1 MVRLPP
7 PARPLFPYL
16 KPVYTL
22 LTRAVAPVTVGL
34 SRRRDGLVPTTVAT
48 TMDDAVAAGG
58 GRVVTAR
65 PAETVTRSR
74 PAGSPTPHPTYSQ
87 NTEDRLARVA
97 VAELTNG
104 RVMSPHSA
112 VVTDGGALVQEV
124 SAYFGTTR
132 PREHPLYLHP
142 FPDPPVHVD
151 GRLGVL
157 ASRGDSNYYHFLIE
171 VMPRIG
177 VIEQCAD
184 IEPPERWYVAAGT
197 SFQRELLTLA
207 GIPEDRRIDSGAVP
221 HVQADTLVVP
231 GLPSMLELNP
241 PWIVPFLRD
250 RLMAQPFD
258 RIPGRG
264 IYVTRGYARHNR
276 RVNNET
282 EVMAALSDR
291 GFSRIDPSRLSV
303 SEQIRAFATASVIV
317 TPHGAALANLVF
329 ASPGATVIELFPAGY
344 AKADYW
350 KLANGV
356 DGLAYEYL
364 LGAGRPVRSLGE
376 FLVADIEVDIGLLSG
391 MVDAVMGRRTAA

>member
-22 LTRAVAPVTVGL
+22 LTRAVAPVSVGL
-34 SRRRDGLVPTTVAT
+34 SRRRGGLVPATVAT
-48 TMDDAVAAGG
+48 TMEEAVAAGG

-65 PAETVTRSR
+65 PAETVTRDR
-74 PAGSPTPHPTYSQ
+74 PAESPTPHPTYSQ
-87 NTEDRLARVA
+87 NTQDRLARVA

-104 RVMSPHSA
+104 RVMNPHSA
-112 VVTDGGALVQEV
+112 VVTGGGALVQEV
-124 SAYFGTTR
+124 SAYFGTTQA
-132 PREHPLYLHP
+132 REHPLYLHP
-142 FPDPPVHVD
+142 FPEPPVHVD

-177 VIEQCAD
+177 VIEQSD
-184 IEPPERWYVAAGT
+184 IEMPDRWYVAAST

-207 GIPEDRRIDSGAVP
+207 GIPEEQRIDSRRVP
-221 HVQADTLVVP
+221 HVEADTLVVP
-231 GLPSMLELNP
+231 GLPSMLEHNP

-250 RLMAQPFD
+250 RLMEQPVD

-264 IYVTRGYARHNR
+264 IYVTRGDARHNR
-276 RVNNET
+276 RVSNET
-282 EVMAALSDR
+282 EVMAALSGR

-356 DGLAYEYL
+356 DGLAYQYL
-364 LGAGRPVRSLGE
+364 LGSGRPVRSLGE
-376 FLVADIEVDIGLLSG
+376 FLVADIEVDVGLLAG
-391 MVDAVMGRRTAA
+391 MVDSVMGRRTAA